1 MRLDP
6 LISVVYLICLARAQR
21 VSVDGTCG
29 NKTMPANTCLSST
42 FGSCCSQY
50 GFCGSAAPY
59 CGVGCQAA
67 FGSCRTSTTTQNPQ
81 SSPASQPSQVAQ
93 PSQAPPAS
101 QTSQTPQTPPIPQTL
116 QNPQAKLTIIATRW
130 PDLIIPITRQA
141 ANQAGGTQYSG
152 HISYGNGGAN
162 EIATEVAFDNIPSNK
177 ATTCRLNFYLSLT
190 GPFSISGSLPWSFN
204 IFPLV
209 GGLVGQTDSWNHH
222 PAQIDSI
229 ANVTY
234 TTANNALVP
243 VVSTHTVPCIVG
255 RAQYILR
262 APKDFDFTWF
272 ELSDPQNNIKNG
284 IVYEMLG

>member
-1 MRLDP
+1 
-6 LISVVYLICLARAQR
+6 
-21 VSVDGTCG
+21 
-29 NKTMPANTCLSST
+29 
-42 FGSCCSQY
+42 
-50 GFCGSAAPY
+50 
-59 CGVGCQAA
+59 
-67 FGSCRTSTTTQNPQ
+67 
-81 SSPASQPSQVAQ
+81 
-93 PSQAPPAS
+93 
-101 QTSQTPQTPPIPQTL
+101 L
-116 QNPQAKLTIIATRW
+116 QNPQAKLTTIATRW

-162 EIATEVAFDNIPSNK
+162 EIATEVAFDNIPSNR

-209 GGLVGQTDSWNHH
+209 GGLAGQTDSWNHH

-243 VVSTHTVPCIVG
+243 VVSTHTVPCVVG

-272 ELSDPQNNIKNG
+272 GKWIWSPGCLVVEFVLQLCNSNQLTFMLRTELSDPQNNIKNG